1 MNPIFY
7 FDFGS
12 PNAYFVHRVI
22 PGIEQRTGIRFDY
35 RPVLLGGLFKLSGNQ
50 APMVAF
56 AGVPKKLAYEWRES
70 ERFMARHGLTRF
82 SMNPHFPINTLALM
96 RGAVAAKVEG
106 EAVFSAYVEAMFH
119 FMWEEPRKLDDPEVL
134 RATFAEAGIPPVL
147 LERMQDPAIKAQLS
161 ANTDAAYANGV
172 FGIPSFL
179 VGGELFF
186 GKQCLREIE
195 DLLHLA

>member
-22 PGIEQRTGIRFDY
+22 PGIEQRTGARFAY
-35 RPVLLGGLFKLSGNQ
+35 TPVLLGGLFKLSGNQ
-50 APMVAF
+50 APMLAF

-70 ERFMARHGLTRF
+70 ERFMAAHGLTRF
-82 SMNPHFPINTLALM
+82 TMNPHFPVNTLALM
-96 RGAVAAKVEG
+96 RGAIAAQIDG
-106 EAVFSAYVEAMFH
+106 FLPAYLEAMFH

-134 RATFAEAGIPPVL
+134 ATTLAEAGLPEAL
-147 LERMQDPAIKAQLS
+147 LARIQDPAIKAQLG
-161 ANTDAAYANGV
+161 ANTDTAYANGA

-195 DLLHLA
+195 DLLHTAR